1 MLYRASTVRSPFS
14 TDIII
19 RSLTRLTRSV
29 RNILSSVIVCDTF
42 TTESLGSAVSSFV
55 TRTLPGASASRRF
68 VVNTTEITV
77 RIRLR
82 LKSSDWTMRTG
93 RRYPGS
99 EATGSGNSAHQTS
112 PRRTTS
118 HLPAVT
124 APAGEQQQ
132 GPDPQVPLRKPRR
145 AVR

>member
-1 MLYRASTVRSPFS
+1 MLEMHNALQSKNRA
-14 TDIII
+14 
-19 RSLTRLTRSV
+19 
-29 RNILSSVIVCDTF
+29 
-42 TTESLGSAVSSFV
+42 ES
-55 TRTLPGASASRRF
+55 

-82 LKSSDWTMRTG
+82 LKSSDWTTSTG

-118 HLPAVT
+118 HLPAAN
-124 APAGEQQQ
+124 APAG
-132 GPDPQVPLRKPRR
+132 G
-145 AVR
+145 